1 MERQMDWD
9 DLQTFLVIAREGSLS
24 AAAKALNTTQPTMG
38 RRLTKLE
45 QKVGARL
52 LERHPRG
59 FALTSLGEQV
69 LGNAERIEAEVI
81 ATERVIKGRDI
92 ALEGIVKVTAVD
104 VVASRIIIPAI
115 ATLQCTHPNIVVAL
129 IPDARLLSL
138 SRREADIAVRFT
150 RFENMDL
157 VTKKIGIMTAGFYV
171 SQKYIDKHGHPKNSV
186 EHKIIQVLEDQT
198 HLEEAQALQQQF
210 PNAKISLR
218 TNSREAMIMGCKQGI
233 GIACLP
239 KFRAEIE
246 DDLLELTEISVL
258 PRRDVWLGV
267 HSDLRHMPRIRAVID
282 AISEAFAGFK

>member
-1 MERQMDWD
+1 
-9 DLQTFLVIAREGSLS
+9 
-24 AAAKALNTTQPTMG
+24 
-38 RRLTKLE
+38 
-45 QKVGARL
+45 
-52 LERHPRG
+52 
-59 FALTSLGEQV
+59 
-69 LGNAERIEAEVI
+69 
-81 ATERVIKGRDI
+81 
-92 ALEGIVKVTAVD
+92 
-104 VVASRIIIPAI
+104 
-115 ATLQCTHPNIVVAL
+115 
-129 IPDARLLSL
+129 
-138 SRREADIAVRFT
+138 VRFT